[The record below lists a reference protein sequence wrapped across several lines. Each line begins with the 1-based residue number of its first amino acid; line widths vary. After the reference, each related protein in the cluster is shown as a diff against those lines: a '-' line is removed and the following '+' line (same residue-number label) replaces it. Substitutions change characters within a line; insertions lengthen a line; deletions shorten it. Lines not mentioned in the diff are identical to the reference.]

1 MAPTTARCIISAA
14 GFALDDSCAGVVAMS
29 CLADILFGIV
39 MLIKVGAAR
48 TSNIDLVL
56 AGLLSSIA
64 GALNAV
70 GFLIAGSF
78 TANMTGNISAFAD
91 YVADGAIP
99 IAFSFLGLVGAFI
112 CGAAIAAFAIQAG
125 DRRHLRSVYAL
136 AIAAE
141 AIILVL
147 VGSALVMSSATE
159 TETFLVIVLS
169 FVMGLQNAVTTM
181 ISRARVRTTHVSGMA
196 TDIGIELAAL
206 VGDEESRQ
214 EAAPKLRLHSLT
226 LVCFAF
232 GGFCGAVLFQVVG
245 NWLFMIA
252 AAFLLFIAVPEGLR
266 AHRS

>member
-1 MAPTTARCIISAA
+1 M
-14 GFALDDSCAGVVAMS
+14 
-29 CLADILFGIV
+29 
-39 MLIKVGAAR
+39 MLIKVGNAR

-91 YVADGAIP
+91 HLANGAIP
-99 IAFSFLGLVGAFI
+99 IALSFLGLVAAFI
-112 CGAAIAAFAIQAG
+112 WGAAIAALAIQAG
-125 DRRHLRSVYAL
+125 ERRQLRSVYAL

-141 AIILVL
+141 AIILLL
-147 VGSALVMSSATE
+147 VGTALTKSSATE
-159 TETFLVIVLS
+159 HETLLVIVLS

-181 ISRARVRTTHVSGMA
+181 ISQARVRTTHVSGMA

-206 VGDEESRQ
+206 VGGDKSRR
-214 EAAPKLRLHSLT
+214 EATPKLWLHSFT
-226 LVCFAF
+226 LACFAV
-232 GGFCGAVLFQVVG
+232 GGLCGALLFQLVG
-245 NWLFMIA
+245 SWLFMITA
-252 AAFLLFIAVPEGLR
+252 TLLLLIAVPEALR

>member
-1 MAPTTARCIISAA
+1 
-14 GFALDDSCAGVVAMS
+14 
-29 CLADILFGIV
+29 
-39 MLIKVGAAR
+39 MLIKVGNAR

-91 YVADGAIP
+91 HLANGAIP
-99 IAFSFLGLVGAFI
+99 IALSFLGLVAAFI
-112 CGAAIAAFAIQAG
+112 WGAAIAALAIQAG
-125 DRRHLRSVYAL
+125 ERRQLRSVYAL

-141 AIILVL
+141 AIILLL
-147 VGSALVMSSATE
+147 VGTALTKSAATE
-159 TETFLVIVLS
+159 HETFLVIVLS

-181 ISRARVRTTHVSGMA
+181 ISQARVRTTHVSGMA

-206 VGDEESRQ
+206 VGGDKSRR
-214 EAAPKLRLHSLT
+214 EATPKLWLHSLT
-226 LVCFAF
+226 LACFAV
-232 GGFCGAVLFQVVG
+232 GGLCGALLFQLVG
-245 NWLFMIA
+245 SWLFMITA
-252 AAFLLFIAVPEGLR
+252 TLLLLIAVPEALR

>member
-1 MAPTTARCIISAA
+1 
-14 GFALDDSCAGVVAMS
+14 
-29 CLADILFGIV
+29 
-39 MLIKVGAAR
+39 MLIKVGDAR
-48 TSNIDLVL
+48 TSNIDLAL
-56 AGLLSSIA
+56 ASLLSSVA

-91 YVADGAIP
+91 HIANGAIL
-99 IAFSFLGLVGAFI
+99 IAFSFLGLVAAFI
-112 CGAAIAAFAIQAG
+112 CGAGVSALAIQAG
-125 DRRHLRSVYAL
+125 ESRQLRSVYAL

-141 AIILVL
+141 AIILLL
-147 VGSALVMSSATE
+147 VGAALAKSSAVEHE
-159 TETFLVIVLS
+159 TSLVIVLS

-206 VGDEESRQ
+206 VGGEKSRQ

-226 LVCFAF
+226 LACFAF
-232 GGFCGAVLFQVVG
+232 GGFCGALLFQVVG
-245 NWLFMIA
+245 SWLFLIA
-252 AAFLLFIAVPEGLR
+252 ATLLLAIAVPEALK